1 MSRRVVWLQLLIGWL
16 PVWALFTTLI
26 LVAHADT
33 TVHQAL
39 LLGGRSILSAAVLG
53 IAVQKLTERFPWP
66 GHVTVQFVTLHLVA
80 ALIYGVSWIV
90 LNNVIESIIHRALI
104 IVIGI
109 GIGPYII
116 TGVWIYAMIAGVSY
130 AAQATER
137 ASRAEAVAAQS
148 QLAALRS
155 QLNPHFLFNALHTIV
170 QLIPREPRVA
180 AQAAE
185 QLAGLL
191 RTTIEEDRDTVAM
204 SEELAFVERYLDI
217 ERIRFGDRLRVS
229 VDVAADVSDASLP
242 SFAVQTLVE
251 NAVRHGASPVV
262 EPTDII
268 IAAQIINGKLILTVS
283 DNGAG
288 MPESPDKS
296 GTGLRRLRE
305 RLAVLYGN
313 RASLDLTRV
322 EPRGTRATL
331 RIPQEPTD

>member
-33 TVHQAL
+33 SVHQAL
-39 LLGGRSILSAAVLG
+39 FLGLRSILSAAVLG

-66 GHVTVQFVTLHLVA
+66 GRVTVQFVTLHLVA

-90 LNNVIESIIHRALI
+90 LNNVIESVIHRALI

-116 TGVWIYAMIAGVSY
+116 TGVWIYVMIAGVSY

-155 QLNPHFLFNALHTIV
+155 QLNPHFLFNALHTVV

-191 RTTIEEDRDTVAM
+191 RTTIEEDRDTVSV
-204 SEELAFVERYLDI
+204 SEEVSFVERYLDI
-217 ERIRFGDRLRVS
+217 ERIRFGDR
-229 VDVAADVSDASLP
+229 
-242 SFAVQTLVE
+242 
-251 NAVRHGASPVV
+251 
-262 EPTDII
+262 
-268 IAAQIINGKLILTVS
+268 
-283 DNGAG
+283 
-288 MPESPDKS
+288 
-296 GTGLRRLRE
+296 
-305 RLAVLYGN
+305 
-313 RASLDLTRV
+313 
-322 EPRGTRATL
+322 
-331 RIPQEPTD
+331 